1 MAKKLSPIFVDLTQ
15 DTLLKVFWYKNS
27 LRLFLQQQNISND
40 ILAQWHSDQ
49 TKRDFVTFVFTQLV
63 NDEKGQN
70 AILSIARYLADMKH
84 FTDLERKEDSK
95 IAIQEA
101 KKAVARLREEVIAIN
116 ETIRET
122 KDAELRRKTAQEQM
136 VAHAVAQQSIEKLQ
150 EKLTGLMPKL
160 GTQSGGYDFERW
172 FYELAVFFE
181 LESRPGYK
189 ADGRQIDGAI
199 TIEGTTF
206 LIEAKFTE
214 KPIGSP
220 DIDTF
225 MAKIDSKADNTMG
238 IMISMSGFNDGAIH
252 SASKNK
258 TPMLLLDHG
267 HIYNLILR
275 GIMTLP
281 QVVSRV
287 KRHASQTG
295 ISFLAADK
303 F

>member
-15 DTLLKVFWYKNS
+15 DTLLKVFWFKNS

-70 AILSIARYLADMKH
+70 VILSIARYLADMKH